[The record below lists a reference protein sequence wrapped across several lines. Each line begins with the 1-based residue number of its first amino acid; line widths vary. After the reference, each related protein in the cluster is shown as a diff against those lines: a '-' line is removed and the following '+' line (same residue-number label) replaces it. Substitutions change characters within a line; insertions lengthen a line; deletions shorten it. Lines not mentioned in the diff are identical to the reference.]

1 MYIFIC
7 EDSLDGIFTGVYDA
21 WASRY
26 GHQNVALLA
35 HEPENYMLFCEY
47 VRVRTDFSK
56 SEKVARTLRRRLG
69 EETYGELCQAA
80 LAQENS
86 RAGKYAMN
94 KADAIYKTIVLAL
107 SMKDGSKVLQCLGEP
122 YVSRTFRLS
131 RSMENEAHHLLGFLR
146 FCELENG
153 ILFARISP
161 KNHVL
166 AFLGEHFSDRLP
178 EENFMIYDDVHHQA
192 ALHPSGKGFFLTDTQ
207 GLDLEKLK
215 CLSPQE
221 AEYQNLWK
229 GFLGSI
235 AVEARENRKLQS
247 KNLPKRFWK
256 NMVEHEA
263 GLL

>member
-1 MYIFIC
+1 M
-7 EDSLDGIFTGVYDA
+7 
-21 WASRY
+21 
-26 GHQNVALLA
+26 
-35 HEPENYMLFCEY
+35 
-47 VRVRTDFSK
+47 
-56 SEKVARTLRRRLG
+56 
-69 EETYGELCQAA
+69 
-80 LAQENS
+80 
-86 RAGKYAMN
+86 
-94 KADAIYKTIVLAL
+94 
-107 SMKDGSKVLQCLGEP
+107 
-122 YVSRTFRLS
+122 
-131 RSMENEAHHLLGFLR
+131 
-146 FCELENG
+146 
-153 ILFARISP
+153 
-161 KNHVL
+161 L
-166 AFLGEHFSDRLP
+166 AFLGEHFADRLP

>member
-122 YVSRTFRLS
+122 YVSQIGR
-131 RSMENEAHHLLGFLR
+131 AH
-146 FCELENG
+146 
-153 ILFARISP
+153 
-161 KNHVL
+161 V
-166 AFLGEHFSDRLP
+166 
-178 EENFMIYDDVHHQA
+178 
-192 ALHPSGKGFFLTDTQ
+192 
-207 GLDLEKLK
+207 
-215 CLSPQE
+215 
-221 AEYQNLWK
+221 
-229 GFLGSI
+229 
-235 AVEARENRKLQS
+235 
-247 KNLPKRFWK
+247 
-256 NMVEHEA
+256 
-263 GLL
+263 